1 MSEAPHY
8 LINGSQQSLSPL
20 DRGVTYGDGVF
31 RTLPVYDGK
40 PSNWALQYKK
50 LVDDCAVLGINC
62 PDAMLLLS
70 DIEQLFSLNQAQA
83 VAKIIITRGE
93 GTRGYAIPQNL
104 TPTRIVIKS
113 HFPHYHPQYFTEGV
127 KLTLCQTR
135 LGLQPQLA
143 GIKHLNK
150 LENILARQEWT
161 DETIVDGVMLDT
173 NGYVIECT
181 SSNIFARFGNLL
193 VTPDLTE
200 CGVTGVTRQR
210 IIQAMPGLGLN
221 LSIKKITLDELL
233 TADELL
239 ICNSLF
245 GAWQV
250 LSLDQKVWPKSRSS
264 DNLSQTLSK
273 TLQDSCN

>member
-1 MSEAPHY
+1 MSEALHY
-8 LINGSQQSLSPL
+8 LINGGQQWLSPL
-20 DRGVTYGDGVF
+20 DRGLSYGDGVF
-31 RTLPVYDGK
+31 RTLPVYYGK
-40 PSNWALQYKK
+40 PSHWAQHYKK
-50 LVDDCAVLGINC
+50 LADDCAVLGINC
-62 PDAMLLLS
+62 PEAMLLLS
-70 DIEQLFSLNQAQA
+70 DIEQLFNPNQAQA

-93 GTRGYAIPQNL
+93 GARGYAIPQNP

-113 HFPHYHPQYFTEGV
+113 HFPHYHSQSYAEGV

-161 DETIVDGVMLDT
+161 DESIVDGVMLDT

-181 SSNIFARFGNLL
+181 SNNIFARFGHEL

-200 CGVTGVTRQR
+200 CGVAGVTRQR
-210 IIQAMPGLGLN
+210 IMDEAPSVGLKLV
-221 LSIKKITLDELL
+221 IKKITLSELL
-233 TADELL
+233 KADEWL

-245 GAWQV
+245 GVRQV
-250 LSLDQKVWPKSRSS
+250 IALDENVWLKSIATN
-264 DNLSQTLSK
+264 NLSQLLSK
-273 TLQDSCN
+273 ALQDACN